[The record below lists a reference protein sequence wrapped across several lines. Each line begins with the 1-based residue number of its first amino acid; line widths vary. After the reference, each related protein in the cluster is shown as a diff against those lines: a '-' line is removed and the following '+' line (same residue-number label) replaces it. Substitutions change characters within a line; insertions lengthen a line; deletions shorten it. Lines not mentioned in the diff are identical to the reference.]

1 MIALP
6 SIRTRRRL
14 VRGDRWQLRR
24 RHAYQPASAEDSG
37 AKEWSDRE
45 LARLRPSWFK
55 TFLGRYRSHCAFLVF
70 LYLLALLFLG
80 ASFERYWHWLQS
92 VEAVAGEPVRIVDR
106 WTAHCLVKPWTR
118 ACRPV
123 STAGSR
129 EVIPNHH
136 VEYTNYDSSGPPA
149 LSRPTGVPQRA
160 DAKT

>member
-1 MIALP
+1 MIAAP
-6 SIRTRRRL
+6 CIRTRGRL
-14 VRGDRWQLRR
+14 PWGDRWQFRR
-24 RHAYQPASAEDSG
+24 LGAYRPAPAESSG

-70 LYLLALLFLG
+70 LYLLALVFLG

-106 WTAHCLVKPWTR
+106 WTAHCRVKPWTR
-118 ACRPV
+118 SCRPAP
-123 STAGSR
+123 SAGTR
-129 EVIPNHH
+129 EVIPNGRAAYISH
-136 VEYTNYDSSGPPA
+136 DGSAQPSF
-149 LSRPTGVPQRA
+149 SRPAAVMRTV